1 MWFVPGIREF
11 AETKVSAVW
20 NSYVFSVG
28 DLYIGYNLCYQE
40 FVADNRFVVLG
51 RLRRKDEY
59 CCKR

>member
-40 FVADNRFVVLG
+40 FVAD
-51 RLRRKDEY
+51 K
-59 CCKR
+59 